1 LTVKTDFETFA
12 THNFDCFT

>member
-1 LTVKTDFETFA
+1 LTVQTDFETFA